1 MCPGTDSIAFHLWS
15 FSENDLKIRK
25 RPARAAISLM
35 VSNGMLLFRSFAIWT
50 ALMFQHFLLS
60 HLHNPLYFL
69 SVIEISLNL
78 NTGESQL
85 LLIKWTLRILLK
97 DKNVDRLKD
106 SVILRDEGLK
116 NICGSPELCSSFSV
130 VLQPFPTAM
139 IMPPSGLRK

>member
-15 FSENDLKIRK
+15 FLRMIWRSENVQLELLYLSWFQMVCCPSDHLQYEQLWCSNIFFFL
-25 RPARAAISLM
+25 ISIILY
-35 VSNGMLLFRSFAIWT
+35 I
-50 ALMFQHFLLS
+50 LS
-60 HLHNPLYFL
+60 A
-69 SVIEISLNL
+69 IEISLNL

-85 LLIKWTLRILLK
+85 LLIKRTLRILLK

-139 IMPPSGLRK
+139 IMLPSGLRK